1 MIPVWFKLAY
11 TAFVLVILAI
21 WLKHYGWRNLMWFS
35 DVALLGAVPALW
47 LESASLASVLTVAVF
62 VPELLWNVD
71 LVLRLALRR
80 RIIGLTEYMFERDRP
95 RFLRLLSLFH
105 VPLPAVLLW
114 MVWEYGY
121 AADIALPGAT
131 LLAAIVLPASRV
143 FGSPEANINWSYGPG
158 VVQQRLRP
166 AAYVAGLYLGFVL
179 LLFLPTDR
187 LLRHFFPLAGT

>member
-11 TAFVLVILAI
+11 TAFVLVILVI

-35 DVALLGAVPALW
+35 DIALLGAVPALW
-47 LESASLASVLTVAVF
+47 LDSALIASVLTVAVL
-62 VPELLWNVD
+62 VPELLWNLD

-95 RFLRLLSLFH
+95 LILRLLSLFH

-121 AADIALPGAT
+121 ATDVALPGAM

-143 FGSPEANINWSYGPG
+143 FGSPEANINWAYGPG
-158 VVQQRLRP
+158 FMQQRYRP
-166 AAYVAGLYLGFVL
+166 AAYVAGLYAAFVL
-179 LLFLPTDR
+179 LLFVPIDR
-187 LLRHFFPLAGT
+187 LLSHFFPLAGA